1 MIPFRSKM
9 RIDKQ
14 PVACCY
20 LGELRQR
27 QAFLLHD
34 LCTQEP
40 IVSRAR
46 GADRIDL
53 NRIERWH
60 SRRPQGHSNNSASL
74 PSTNAKHPSTLD
86 QDRSRMHSMPSPRS
100 RVLHQATPMV
110 TIHLSATA
118 AVHLGHHYHRTLARS
133 ACGIA
138 TLAGRSIACG
148 PLPSLARTA
157 PSLESRT
164 DREDSPVVD
173 VDRTTS
179 LVVPWY
185 TLDLASEQLMGRH
198 SMEWCSHPVSVER
211 MKLRTVNQ
219 WR

>member
-1 MIPFRSKM
+1 M

-74 PSTNAKHPSTLD
+74 PSTNARHPSTLD

-110 TIHLSATA
+110 TIPWLQSIYPPLQLCISVSLPQKAGSVCVWNCDTS
-118 AVHLGHHYHRTLARS
+118 GKKHRVWPST
-133 ACGIA
+133 
-138 TLAGRSIACG
+138 IACANSSF
-148 PLPSLARTA
+148 PRV
-157 PSLESRT
+157 E
-164 DREDSPVVD
+164 DRS
-173 VDRTTS
+173 
-179 LVVPWY
+179 
-185 TLDLASEQLMGRH
+185 GRF
-198 SMEWCSHPVSVER
+198 SGSGR
-211 MKLRTVNQ
+211 R
-219 WR
+219 